1 MNTVYF
7 FTNSVQCEEL
17 NKSAH
22 CKQYKSILLELLTD
36 NLVIMDLHQNE
47 NNLNELI
54 SYMGFSAS
62 TPYIVIKN
70 SEDNVL
76 FHFGTLYMRTKV
88 PFDTENYWDVI
99 KTEMQSI
106 LTQYGALI

>member
-7 FTNSVQCEEL
+7 FTDSVQCEEL
-17 NKSAH
+17 NTSAH
-22 CKQYKSILLELLTD
+22 CKQYKAILLELLTD
-36 NLVIMDLHQNE
+36 NLLIMDLFQNE
-47 NNLNELI
+47 TNLNELT
-54 SYMGFSAS
+54 SYLGLSTY

-70 SEDNVL
+70 SENEVV
-76 FHFGTLYMRTKV
+76 FHFDPLYMRTKV
-88 PFDTENYWDVI
+88 PFGTENYWDAI